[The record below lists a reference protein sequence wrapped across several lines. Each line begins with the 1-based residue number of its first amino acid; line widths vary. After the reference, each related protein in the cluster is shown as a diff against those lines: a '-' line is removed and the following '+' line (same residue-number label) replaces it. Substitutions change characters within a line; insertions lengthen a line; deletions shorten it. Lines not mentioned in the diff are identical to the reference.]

1 MKKVICFIFI
11 ILSTALIS
19 QVNTKDAL
27 LEQADAYYQV
37 GDYEHAIP
45 IYRKVLTMDERD
57 EEALRGLGLSYFKS
71 GNYEKAKQYLHL
83 VILYHDDNATDLSNL
98 SASYSRLNDDAN
110 GYKYAKRALELEEMP
125 LTIWNAASLANNI
138 SKSDECIQV
147 LDKSTISLHNDFNAL
162 YGKCF
167 YQLKDY
173 EKAILK
179 YETFFKNRKPDDEYA
194 DLDLETEK
202 KYLDFS
208 YLSRLGEENID
219 PAEKRRLLKQVKEM
233 FAGVPQEDLEKSFF
247 IVDNVCSKYA
257 LNDTTC
263 AEAFRYAI
271 GDDISE
277 LAEIKS
283 VLYLQRD
290 FQKAEELAGKYLRK
304 ERDNAKNFDFKLV
317 QYEAALGLL
326 LEDFVRNRNVADD
339 RLLKNARDLFD
350 GFYSGKKFTEKDF
363 EATSQLLL
371 PYENTIVFLRY
382 HFAPHE
388 KNREMQQQLIL
399 LITKVMANFP
409 LPEAVEMLK
418 NKSTRLW

>member
-11 ILSTALIS
+11 MLSTALIS
-19 QVNTKDAL
+19 QVNTKGAL
-27 LEQADAYYQV
+27 LEQADAYYQA
-37 GDYEHAIP
+37 GDYDQAIP
-45 IYRKVLTMDERD
+45 IFKKALTMDDRD
-57 EEALRGLGLSYFKS
+57 QEALRGLGLSYFKS

-83 VILYHDDNATDLSNL
+83 VILYYGENATDLSNL

-110 GYKYAKRALELEEMP
+110 GYKYAKKALELEEML
-125 LTIWNAASLANNI
+125 LTVWNAASLANNI

-147 LDKSTISLHNDFNAL
+147 LDKSTINLHNDFNAL

-167 YQLKDY
+167 YQLKNY

-179 YETFFKNRKPDDEYA
+179 YEAFFKNRQPDDVYA

-202 KYLDFS
+202 KYLHFS

-233 FAGVPQEDLEKSFF
+233 FAGVPREDLEKSFF
-247 IVDNVCSKYA
+247 IVDNVCSKYT

-263 AEAFRYAI
+263 AEAFRNAI

-283 VLYLQRD
+283 ALYLQRD
-290 FQKAEELAGKYLRK
+290 YQKAEKLAGKYLRK
-304 ERDNAKNFDFKLV
+304 ERDNVENFELKLV

-350 GFYSGKKFTEKDF
+350 AFYSERSYTKKDF
-363 EATSQLLL
+363 ETNSELLL

-382 HFAPHE
+382 RFAPHE
-388 KNREMQQQLIL
+388 KNRETQQQLIL
-399 LITKVMANFP
+399 LITKVMADFP

-418 NKSTRLW
+418 SKSTKLW